1 MKFFFFSLLTLNA
14 YALDV
19 IKPDCSHKKI
29 TLNIVQAYPGSWETY
44 TLVNSNSR
52 HMTLVCGKNRVYDDN
67 PLPFIQYRN
76 FYNVKA
82 AKFILPSDKVCKDLG
97 RFIEQSHMAIDE
109 SQGFKIVLS
118 RKTMQVEQI
127 FYPDIDP
134 LSDNGDF
141 EDLFLKKRII
151 LSHEGNKVKLKEV
164 KVEPKALD

>member
-1 MKFFFFSLLTLNA
+1 MKSLLLGLLSFNA
-14 YALDV
+14 LALDV
-19 IKPDCSHKKI
+19 IKPDYSHKKI

-52 HMTLVCGKNRVYDDN
+52 HMTLVCGMNRIYDNN
-67 PLPFIQYRN
+67 PLPYIQYRN

-82 AKFILPSDKVCKDLG
+82 AKFVLPSDKVCKDLG

-118 RKTMQVEQI
+118 RKTMEVEEI

-134 LSDNGDF
+134 LSDDGDF

-151 LSHEGNKVKLKEV
+151 LTHEGNNVKVREV
-164 KVEPKALD
+164 KVEPKTLD